1 MLGQWMQ
8 GPQTALL
15 GAYAPPTPGN
25 TVMEKL
31 QFKKKAL
38 ELDLQR
44 TNESLDFVNR
54 AIAKLEADPNLD
66 SILSLLG
73 KANIL

>member
-1 MLGQWMQ
+1 MLGQWIPGQQAAM
-8 GPQTALL
+8 L
-15 GAYAPPTPGN
+15 GLYAPPTPGN
-25 TVMEKL
+25 TIMEKL
-31 QFKKKAL
+31 QFRKKAL
-38 ELDLQR
+38 ELELQR
-44 TNESLDFVNR
+44 TNESLDFVNK

>member
-1 MLGQWMQ
+1 MLEQWMHENQ
-8 GPQTALL
+8 AGLL
-15 GAYAPPTPGN
+15 GAYAPAVPGK

-31 QFKKKAL
+31 HFKKKAL
-38 ELDLQR
+38 ELELQR
-44 TNESLDFVNR
+44 TSESLDFVNK

-73 KANIL
+73 KANIV